1 MSRSTFERLR
11 DAKQFAHHGEYAVL
25 GLERD
30 TFRQVVEVKFTVYYC
45 LIGIGEAHKE
55 DVLAGLLASE
65 PTIPWASIVGMRNRL
80 VHAYWRIDDDV
91 VYDVATIELPV
102 LGVALDRIIKRH
114 ATERE

>member
-11 DAKQFAHHGEYAVL
+11 DARQFGHRGEYAVL

-30 TFRQVVEVKFTVYYC
+30 TFRQVIQVKFTVYYS
-45 LIGIGEAHKE
+45 LIGIGEALKE
-55 DVLAGLLASE
+55 EVPDDLLAPE

-102 LGVALDRIIKRH
+102 LGAALNRIIKRH
-114 ATERE
+114 A